1 MAELAGA
8 VLFSC
13 LRLLGVSI
21 SAFHA
26 IVGNSLNNAAED
38 GMTIA
43 ELWAEIEDSR
53 PGFVDVQLAQNNQVI
68 SDENNIHLE
77 LQAVVTRSPKKAL

>member
-1 MAELAGA
+1 
-8 VLFSC
+8 
-13 LRLLGVSI
+13 
-21 SAFHA
+21 
-26 IVGNSLNNAAED
+26 
-38 GMTIA
+38 MTIA